1 MEQRNNRV
9 SSQGFT
15 LIELMIVVAIIA
27 ILASI
32 ALPLYSDYVLRG
44 KIRTAQSDLMALSST
59 VENHRQRTLGYPA
72 TDAAAKKGWNAATK
86 AGQFTYTYTAGSG
99 GYELKAVA
107 GSALG
112 KASGCTLKLGAGNSR
127 TISGNCAGLS
137 DWP

>member
-1 MEQRNNRV
+1 MQQRNNR
-9 SSQGFT
+9 GFT
-15 LIELMIVVAIIA
+15 LIELMIVVATIA
-27 ILASI
+27 ILAAI
-32 ALPLYSDYVLRG
+32 AIPLYSDYVLRA

-86 AGQFTYTYTAGSG
+86 AGQFTYSYTASSG

-112 KASGCTLKLGAGNSR
+112 KASGCTLKLD
-127 TISGNCAGLS
+127 SGNGRTVSGSCAGVS

>member
-1 MEQRNNRV
+1 MQQHNNR
-9 SSQGFT
+9 GFT

-27 ILASI
+27 ILAAI
-32 ALPLYSDYVLRG
+32 AMPLYSDYVLRS

-59 VENHRQRTLGYPA
+59 VENFRQRTLGYPT
-72 TDAAAKKGWNAATK
+72 TDAAAKKGWNAATT
-86 AGQFTYTYTAGSG
+86 AGQFTYTYTATSG

-112 KASGCTLKLGAGNSR
+112 KASGCTLKLDSGNSR
-127 TISGNCAGLS
+127 TVSGNCAGVS